1 MYFIARNNAIYS
13 YIAHTSLKHCYLATL
28 VAVCAIFVIGIYG
41 IYYPLVS
48 HIILLQAE
56 HAKLQKQC
64 DEMEQCDKTGQE
76 LLASVE
82 SGKKNIVDR
91 AIDSH
96 MKDEHCH
103 KAMLSILETITQLGL
118 TLNAYGSC
126 KEKDKEWYVKD
137 VAHFDINGS
146 MQKLMTFLE
155 MIKKS
160 SSMLTISQVAITR
173 SSDDL
178 FQMSFNVGFI
188 TIKKI

>member
-13 YIAHTSLKHCYLATL
+13 YIAHTGLRRCYLATL

-41 IYYPLVS
+41 IYYPLTS
-48 HIILLQAE
+48 HIILLQSE
-56 HAKLQKQC
+56 HAKIQKQC

-76 LLASVE
+76 LLASIE
-82 SGKKNIVDR
+82 SGKKNIADR

-103 KAMLSILETITQLGL
+103 KFILSILETVTQLGL

-137 VAHFDINGS
+137 VAHFDISGS
-146 MQKLMTFLE
+146 MQKLMMFLE
-155 MIKKS
+155 AIKKS
-160 SSMLTISQVAITR
+160 SSMLTISQVAITH
-173 SSDDL
+173 SSDDI

-188 TIKKI
+188 TIKK